1 MGKEKILVAMSGGID
16 SSMAA
21 HRLLQAGYEV
31 VGVTMRLFEEPAA
44 AAAPANGQAPC
55 CSHRHYQDARNV
67 AAALGIRHYLVNYRD
82 DFRQRVITPFV
93 ETYLKGL
100 TPSPCILC
108 NTLIKF
114 SKLRRFAHCLGIRR
128 IATGHYARTQ
138 FDEITQRHL
147 LLRGRDGQKDQSYFL
162 FDLEQEQ
169 LQDVVFPLGDL
180 TKREIREQAAAAG
193 LPVAEKAESQEICFV
208 PDGDYAGF
216 INRFVDEEK
225 LDAPAPP
232 GDIVLKDGTVVGRH
246 EGIHRYTVG
255 QRRGLGIALG
265 YPTYVIGLRPAQ
277 NQVVVGR
284 PEDIYARRF
293 RITRCNWIA
302 IPSLDEAI
310 DATVKIRSRFQPAA
324 VEIRPC
330 GDNGAEVTFREP
342 QPSITPGQ
350 AAVFYWDDVVV
361 GGGWI
366 YRIEPESA

>member
-1 MGKEKILVAMSGGID
+1 
-16 SSMAA
+16 
-21 HRLLQAGYEV
+21 
-31 VGVTMRLFEEPAA
+31 
-44 AAAPANGQAPC
+44 
-55 CSHRHYQDARNV
+55 
-67 AAALGIRHYLVNYRD
+67 
-82 DFRQRVITPFV
+82 
-93 ETYLKGL
+93 
-100 TPSPCILC
+100 
-108 NTLIKF
+108 
-114 SKLRRFAHCLGIRR
+114 
-128 IATGHYARTQ
+128 
-138 FDEITQRHL
+138 
-147 LLRGRDGQKDQSYFL
+147 
-162 FDLEQEQ
+162 
-169 LQDVVFPLGDL
+169 VVFPLGDL

-284 PEDIYARRF
+284 AEDIYARRF